1 MMVLTIEASN
11 WCEGAPPSYKKH
23 QPDHPLD
30 CPRPRHESCTSK
42 HHARE
47 KIVNF
52 GVIFVKNAEHVK
64 ITTLHDTIA
73 VRCDML
79 PAIPDEG

>member
-11 WCEGAPPSYKKH
+11 WCKGAPPSYEKH
-23 QPDHPLD
+23 RPDHPLD
-30 CPRPRHESCTSK
+30 CPGSPDESCTSK
-42 HHARE
+42 DHTRE

-64 ITTLHDTIA
+64 ITALHDTIA
-73 VRCDML
+73 NRCDML
-79 PAIPDEG
+79 LATPDEG